1 VLLRINSGMNYT
13 RTYMV
18 NFSSVQREF
27 LLQVDMVP
35 IFEASLEIES
45 GSVDLEVKATRIRGL
60 FPRSAFLISGRSWT
74 WMSEMTSSVS
84 LLGDSYRV
92 SSYH

>member
-1 VLLRINSGMNYT
+1 
-13 RTYMV
+13 MV

-27 LLQVDMVP
+27 LLQVDMAP
-35 IFEASLEIES
+35 IFEASVEMDS

-60 FPRSAFLISGRSWT
+60 FPRNAALLISGRSWT